1 VRSKF
6 QWAMLCIALLA
17 TAGLASATPVTVSCS
32 VVSGPT
38 ELNDN
43 IVCPQFNPVTG
54 VLNSIS
60 IVVSG
65 TISGSITL
73 TNNAATSQTVNGTAT
88 SQFFI
93 DPLAGFVFVNPIF
106 SAAYSTGAQTLT
118 AGQTSTFSGLAGNGS
133 ANLGP
138 NTSNFVPYEG
148 VGSFNIPVSTL
159 SGISIVG
166 GGGQI
171 GSDQSTNGTATAQVT
186 YVFDETGNVPEPGT
200 ILLMGAGLVLLG
212 LAPKHL
218 RR

>member
-1 VRSKF
+1 VRSNF

-17 TAGLASATPVTVSCS
+17 TAGLASATPVTVTCS
-32 VVSGPT
+32 TVSGAT
-38 ELNDN
+38 ELNDS

-65 TISGSITL
+65 TITGSITL
-73 TNNAATSQTVNGTAT
+73 TNNAATTQNVTGTAT

-106 SAAYSTGAQTLT
+106 SASYSTGAQSLT
-118 AGQTSTFSGLAGNGS
+118 TGQTATFAGLSGSGS

-148 VGSFNIPVSTL
+148 TTTFNIPITTL
-159 SGISIVG
+159 SGIAILG

-218 RR
+218 KR